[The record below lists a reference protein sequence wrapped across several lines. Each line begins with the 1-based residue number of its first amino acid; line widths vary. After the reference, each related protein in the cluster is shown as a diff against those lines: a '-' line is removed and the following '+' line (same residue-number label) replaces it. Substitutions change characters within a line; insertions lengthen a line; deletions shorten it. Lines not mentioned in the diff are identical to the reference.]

1 MDNLQ
6 DLLSNSSFAEPPQ
19 VKAIRDYV
27 KTQYEADCSVSV
39 TPRLYVLSVAS
50 ASLASNL
57 QLEKNQIANNCG
69 LDKPLRIRV
78 GV

>member
-6 DLLSNSSFAEPPQ
+6 DLMSNSSFIEPPQ

-27 KTQYEADCSVSV
+27 KQQYETDCSVNV
-39 TPRLYVLSVAS
+39 TPRSYVLAVPS

-57 QLEKNQIANNCG
+57 QLEKQQIESDCN
-69 LDKPLRIRV
+69 LDKPLRIRF
-78 GV
+78 GS